1 MAKIEKLEKLEN
13 AIILGNDPYDIY
25 MAIFTAL
32 KVIAEKL
39 DDLVNLQKKNKQIE
53 SIYIIPSVEV
63 DKNSGE
69 EK

>member
-1 MAKIEKLEKLEN
+1 MAKIDELEK
-13 AIILGNDPYDIY
+13 LGNDPSDIY
-25 MAIFTAL
+25 MAIFIAL

-39 DDLVNLQKKNKQIE
+39 DDLVNLQKKNKQVE